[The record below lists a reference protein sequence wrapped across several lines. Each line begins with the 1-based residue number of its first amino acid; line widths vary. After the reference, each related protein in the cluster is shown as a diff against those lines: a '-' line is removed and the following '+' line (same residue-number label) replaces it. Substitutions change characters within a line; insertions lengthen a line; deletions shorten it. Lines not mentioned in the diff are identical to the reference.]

1 VSTRI
6 LHVSDLHLGARKA
19 RQDATFGLALA
30 ALIERV
36 DPALILVSGDLAH
49 RGRMRQLAEAADFL
63 GSLGRPIL
71 VVPGNH
77 DLPLLP
83 PARLTHPWR
92 EFERQFGSTEP
103 VHSSAQLQVV
113 GLNSV
118 TPFRHQ
124 GGRVDRAQLA
134 RAVTRLGEAAPGA
147 CRVVVLH
154 HHILGAP
161 WRSRKRPLSR
171 RGVVLP
177 RLVEAGAELVVG
189 GHIHQVTVSE
199 GREFEVEHAGVLIA
213 TAPGLTRPRPRRR
226 GEACGALGYTIE
238 PDAVEVET
246 YLCRQP
252 GFELCAR
259 RRFGRAGGRLDA
271 VATAGAEGAEREEAA
286 PEAASSPEA

>member
-6 LHVSDLHLGARKA
+6 LHLSDLHLGARKA
-19 RQDATFGLALA
+19 RQDATFGVALST
-30 ALIERV
+30 LIDRV
-36 DPALILVSGDLAH
+36 DPALILASGDLAH
-49 RGRMRQLAEAADFL
+49 RGRTRQLAEAAELL

-71 VVPGNH
+71 AVPGNH

-83 PARLTHPWR
+83 PARLTRPWR
-92 EFERQFGSTEP
+92 EFVREFGTTEP
-103 VHSSAQLQVV
+103 VHSTAELQVV

-134 RAVTRLGEAAPGA
+134 RALGRLGEGAPGA

-154 HHILGAP
+154 HHLLGAP
-161 WRSRKRPLSR
+161 WRSRKRPLSH
-171 RGVVLP
+171 RGIVLK

-199 GREFEVEHAGVLIA
+199 GREFEAEHGGVLVA
-213 TAPGLTRPRPRRR
+213 TAPGLSRPRPRRR
-226 GEACGALGYTIE
+226 GEACGALAYAIDADTIG
-238 PDAVEVET
+238 VET
-246 YLCRQP
+246 YLWRQP
-252 GFELCAR
+252 EFELAAQ

-271 VATAGAEGAEREEAA
+271 PGEPLLKRAEPAPAEVGHQTE
-286 PEAASSPEA
+286 S